1 MTRRYSDQP
10 GYNCYDHENGLEKSA
25 QKYFQL
31 TPPGPLGTAQA
42 FVNTTAYDLHFL
54 HQILRELINKGVLY
68 QASKVR

>member
-25 QKYFQL
+25 QKYFQI

-42 FVNTTAYDLHFL
+42 FVNTTAYDLHKT
-54 HQILRELINKGVLY
+54 QAANETSVLRSRDLY
-68 QASKVR
+68 